1 MKRLL
6 PGVLAAALFLAPPAW
21 GGGSATKGRE
31 IAVEH
36 CSRCHVVPDYN
47 PMGGIG
53 STPSFKGLTR
63 IADYEERFRT
73 FFARPPHPVFVRVP
87 GVDKPRQD
95 LPDFLATFTMT
106 EGDIADILAYA
117 RSIEGK

>member
-1 MKRLL
+1 MKGLL
-6 PGVLAAALFLAPPAW
+6 PGVLAAAVFLAPPAGA
-21 GGGSATKGRE
+21 GGDPIKGRK

-36 CSRCHVVPDYN
+36 CSRCHVIPDYN

-63 IADYEERFRT
+63 VADYEERIRT

-87 GVDKPRQD
+87 GVDKPRKD
-95 LPDFLATFTMT
+95 LPDFVATFTIT

-117 RSIEGK
+117 RSINGK